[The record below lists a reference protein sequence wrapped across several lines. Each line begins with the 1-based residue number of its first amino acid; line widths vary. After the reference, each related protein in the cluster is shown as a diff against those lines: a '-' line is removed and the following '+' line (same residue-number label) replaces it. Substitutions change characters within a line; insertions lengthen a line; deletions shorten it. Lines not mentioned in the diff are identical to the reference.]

1 VREHSSVEVS
11 IETGH
16 TALCF
21 LCEGTDGHFRF
32 QNMKSEPMVEGFVV
46 HIITRE

>member
-1 VREHSSVEVS
+1 MWQHNTVEVT

-21 LCEGTDGHFRF
+21 FSEATDGHFRF
-32 QNMKSEPMVEGFVV
+32 QNMESEPMVEGFVV